1 MRRERVHLSRA
12 ELGSLIAVMHPFD
25 SEFAGVLIES
35 KREKGS
41 LSPLID
47 SHFKLTVLSFTG
59 VIKSIILYDKEE
71 RVV

>member
-1 MRRERVHLSRA
+1 
-12 ELGSLIAVMHPFD
+12 MHPFD

-35 KREKGS
+35 KRVKGS

-71 RVV
+71 RVVRL